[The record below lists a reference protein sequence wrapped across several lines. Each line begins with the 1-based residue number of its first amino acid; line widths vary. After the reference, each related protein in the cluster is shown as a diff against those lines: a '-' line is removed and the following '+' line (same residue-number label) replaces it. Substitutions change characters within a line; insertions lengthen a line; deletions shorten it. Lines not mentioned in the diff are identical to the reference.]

1 VLTLCVRG
9 GSISYVLM
17 TVPIV
22 SWPPVYHEPQL
33 GHRNLVTQVSG
44 ASGAGALRL
53 EDQLTEFL
61 AWLLSRSSELTRAVV
76 EQFFRGDDHALAEL
90 HKSDRFGIETQVRLP
105 PIGPGNHLRPDL
117 SITGPDRRFQ
127 LLVEIKAEADF
138 HHVEAEDGSQID
150 QASAYVCAWE
160 LLEGQ
165 HEARLRRVGT
175 LTRDG
180 TAPEHGRPRAAD
192 VSWTEIART
201 IEQSER
207 RGHLDALSLKAVAT
221 DLCEA
226 IDLLFGTLVE
236 PAGFLVGAGE
246 LVAAVAAA
254 MARACGGT
262 ASPVTV
268 KHNSLYAGSYI
279 TFPDAEGSQSRIW
292 VYCTPT
298 GGWYNPVGH
307 PPALWISETDTPW
320 SELVE
325 AGFRSLDFGRIRDRR
340 GYKLLRLARPLDATA
355 VVGRDPRERE
365 NACAWATDLM
375 HAAGPTRA

>member
-1 VLTLCVRG
+1 VLALRIRG
-9 GSISYVLM
+9 GSISYVPI
-17 TVPIV
+17 TVPIAN
-22 SWPPVYHEPQL
+22 WPPVYHEPQL

-61 AWLLSRSSELTRAVV
+61 AWLLSRSSELTHTVV
-76 EQFFRGDDHALAEL
+76 EQFFRGDDDALAEL
-90 HKSDRFGIETQVRLP
+90 HESDRFGIETQVRLP
-105 PIGPGNHLRPDL
+105 PIGRGNHLRPDL
-117 SITGPDRRFQ
+117 SITGPERRFQ

-150 QASAYVCAWE
+150 QVSAYVRALE
-160 LLEGQ
+160 LLDGQ
-165 HEARLRRVGT
+165 HEARLLRVGT
-175 LTRDG
+175 LTSDG
-180 TAPEHGRPRAAD
+180 TAPEHGRLRAAD

-201 IEQSER
+201 IEESDR
-207 RGHLDALSLKAVAT
+207 RGHLHASLKAVAT

-226 IDLLFGTLVE
+226 IDLLFGTLIE
-236 PAGFLVGAGE
+236 PPGFLVGAGE

-254 MARACGGT
+254 MARAGGGT

-268 KHNSLYAGSYI
+268 KHNSLYAGSYV

-307 PPALWISETDTPW
+307 PPALWLSETDTPW
-320 SELVE
+320 SGLV
-325 AGFRSLDFGRIRDRR
+325 AARFRNLDFGTIRDRA
-340 GYKLLRLARPLDATA
+340 GYKLLRLAHPLDATA
-355 VVGRDPRERE
+355 VVARDPHQRE
-365 NACAWATDLM
+365 NACAWATDVM
-375 HAAGPTRA
+375 QTAGPPPA